1 MVLFTFTLKMDL
13 WIIFLSAGALGF
25 FMTGYLPIG
34 FEFAAELTFPI
45 AEGTTSGLLNGAVQV
60 VGVLMTMGFGK
71 LIYSSSIF
79 TTNLIMCGCLFIGV
93 LLTAIIKSD
102 LRRQRAQ
109 SSDKRDIPSVT
120 VNQPL
125 LSETKHNK

>member
-1 MVLFTFTLKMDL
+1 
-13 WIIFLSAGALGF
+13 
-25 FMTGYLPIG
+25 MTGYLPIG

-60 VGVLMTMGFGK
+60 VGVLMTMIFGK
-71 LIYSSSIF
+71 LMYSLDIF
-79 TTNLIMCGCLFIGV
+79 TTNLIMCGFLLVGV

-109 SSDKRDIPSVT
+109 NVKRDLPTSSSSVGT
-120 VNQPL
+120 AVTSPL
-125 LSETKHNK
+125 LRDESDLKNEK